1 MTTPNSTSF
10 DLSHLNDDEFELES
24 NLSEIFRFEAA
35 EWSLSGVDSFEIE
48 ESAPIAS
55 WEEE

>member
-35 EWSLSGVDSFEIE
+35 EWSSFDVDGLEIE
-48 ESAPIAS
+48 QAEPIAS